1 MKKFDLSRES
11 KIFIL
16 IQSILF
22 FILIASISLMAIFNS
37 SIFSLGPI
45 FFMFAEIAIF
55 LIGYKVYIES
65 EKERAEEQKKLKE
78 SGADII
84 EVSYKE
90 YIQLIK
96 KGFIEK
102 DGELISIEAA
112 VPQEEKVDK
121 RDISWMSKDYILK
134 EN

>member
-16 IQSILF
+16 TQSILF
-22 FILIASISLMAIFNS
+22 FILIASISLMAITNHI
-37 SIFSLGPI
+37 IFSLGPFVFI
-45 FFMFAEIAIF
+45 FAEITIF

-65 EKERAEEQKKLKE
+65 EKDRAEEQKKLKE

-102 DGELISIEAA
+102 NGELISIEAA
-112 VPQEEKVDK
+112 VPQEEEVDK